1 MLDSHNWRR
10 VTLALDLS
18 LGGMCVTHVGSVRLG
33 QTLGAWVL
41 LPDSFELECGAQVVR
56 RSERH
61 IGLRF
66 IGLTDPNART
76 LVKFLERSEASCV
89 RPSPR
94 REGWEHG

>member
-1 MLDSHNWRR
+1 MLDGSSWRR

-18 LGGMCVTHVGSVRLG
+18 LGGMCVTHVGGIRMGQRLD
-33 QTLGAWVL
+33 AWVL

-61 IGLRF
+61 LGLRF
-66 IGLTDPNART
+66 LELSDPNALT
-76 LVKFLERSEASCV
+76 LMKFLERSEASRV